1 MSKHNLNIH
10 QYSFKELLELFD
22 LSDTISVDDLK
33 RAKKKVL
40 MTHPDKSKLPSEYFL
55 FYKKAFEIIY
65 SFYENKVKESV
76 EVPKEK
82 IDYEALDSSNSK
94 EIKQQMDNVMKNMD
108 ERDFQK
114 KFNTLFEKN
123 IIKKESIDNSWF
135 KNESPQFD
143 MNNTTKDN
151 MGAQFNQLKQQ
162 NKIVKHNDIRT
173 LNGRGTN
180 LYDEELDNYIDC
192 DPFSKL
198 KFDDLRRVHK
208 DETIMSVSENDI
220 NNMKTYNS
228 VESLKFDRGQTL
240 TPIDKQKAEN
250 MIQNNYKL
258 KEQDIQQK
266 QYQANL
272 NTIKYEEKNKSVLA
286 NFLRLT

>member
-10 QYSFKELLELFD
+10 QYTFKELLELFD
-22 LSDTISVDDLK
+22 LTSTISIEDLK

-40 MTHPDKSKLPSEYFL
+40 MTHPDKSRLPSEYFL

-65 SFYENKVKESV
+65 GFYENKVKESV

-82 IDYEALDSSNSK
+82 IDYETLDSSNSK

-114 KFNTLFEKN
+114 KFNILFEKN

-180 LYDEELDNYIDC
+180 LYDEELDKYIDC

-240 TPIDKQKAEN
+240 TPIDKQQAEN
-250 MIQNNYKL
+250 MIHQKYKL
-258 KEQDIQQK
+258 KEQYIQQK

-272 NTIKYEEKNKSVLA
+272 NTMKYEETNKSVLA